1 MKYNITKDHEK
12 LLLIYDND
20 IDNNIIEYKNLYDL
34 LSETKKKIDKYG
46 NNWDRFKKKAHNYE
60 YIYSSS
66 SYKKNV
72 CSINPVASRSYFKII
87 EILQDNN
94 INKNYKNILC
104 VAEGPGGFLQ
114 YLVNYYINNIY
125 GITLLSK
132 DNNIPF
138 WSPIILNNKNIK
150 LLKGL
155 ENDGNIYKLNNIES
169 FCENI
174 KKCDL
179 ITSDGGID
187 FSSNYNNQEVL
198 SYQLLYCEIYLALNV
213 QEEGGNF
220 IIKFFDILYYNTLQL
235 LYLLYLSYEE
245 IVIIKPHTSRLS
257 NSEKY
262 IVCKNFK
269 NNNKVIELL
278 KTYFNNYNKLYI
290 YIPISFINEIKLI
303 NTNYINLQIKN
314 IEYIIN
320 SINSINNINSMNSI
334 NNYKHNYN
342 YQIKLAKEWCIK
354 YNVQINNIFK

>member
-12 LLLIYDND
+12 ILLIYDND
-20 IDNNIIEYKNLYDL
+20 INNNNILEFNNLYDL
-34 LSETKKKIDKYG
+34 LSQTKIKIDKYG
-46 NNWDRFKKKAHNYE
+46 NNWDRYKKKAHNYE
-60 YIYSSS
+60 YIYTSSS
-66 SYKKNV
+66 SKKNV

-87 EILQDNN
+87 EILRDNN
-94 INKNYKNILC
+94 INKHYKNILC
-104 VAEGPGGFLQ
+104 IAEGPGGFLQ
-114 YLVNYYINNIY
+114 YLVNYHINNIY

-132 DNNIPF
+132 DKNIPF

-150 LLKGL
+150 LLKGQ

-169 FCENI
+169 FYKNI
-174 KKCDL
+174 EKCDL

-187 FSSNYNNQEVL
+187 FSINYNNQEVL
-198 SYQLLYCEIYLALNV
+198 SYQLLYCEIYLALNA
-213 QEEGGNF
+213 QEDGGNF

-269 NNNKVIELL
+269 NNKEVIKVL

-290 YIPISFINEIKLI
+290 YIPISFINEIKLL
-303 NTNYINLQIKN
+303 NKNYINLQIKN
-314 IEYIIN
+314 IEYIIYNIKN
-320 SINSINNINSMNSI
+320 SNNIINSYSYNNNQIN
-334 NNYKHNYN
+334 
-342 YQIKLAKEWCIK
+342 LAKEWCKK
-354 YNVQINNIFK
+354 YNLPINRIF